1 MDRTDLTPPP
11 HPASLDRRG
20 FLLTVAV
27 AAVAPAAARAAHT
40 PAASAPAA
48 ARSRPSLRP
57 LFAIS
62 PPDATPEEQAALDAI
77 ANRLTDLAE
86 DGLALHDA
94 GHPVDEILAGRTRL
108 RDAILKDRSA
118 ILGRIGP
125 RRSGGAIRPLDDAGY
140 GMAMALWGSA

>member
-1 MDRTDLTPPP
+1 MDRTDLPPP
-11 HPASLDRRG
+11 TRPASLDRRG

-27 AAVAPAAARAAHT
+27 AAVAPAAHAQAT
-40 PAASAPAA
+40 SAPAV

-62 PPDATPEEQAALDAI
+62 PPDAKREEQAALDAI
-77 ANRLTDLAE
+77 ADRLTDLAE

-94 GHPVDEILAGRTRL
+94 GHPVDEILAGRARM

-118 ILGRIGP
+118 ILGWISL
-125 RRSGGAIRPLDDAGY
+125 RRSGGAILPFDNAGY
-140 GMAMALWGSA
+140 VMAMALWGSA